1 MSDYDYER
9 DDRCDDE
16 ANEGLA
22 IQQAYECARRHGV
35 PFTGL
40 PEDDDNE

>member
-1 MSDYDYER
+1 MSHER
-9 DDRCDDE
+9 DIDDRCIDE
-16 ANEGLA
+16 ANEARA